1 MNALNPLVNRYLI
14 DGCMRC
20 KLGATPACKVN
31 KWRTELETLR
41 SIVLQHELKE
51 ELKWGAP
58 CYTYNGKNI
67 ILLSALKDAVV
78 MSFLKGSLIE
88 DKNNILQKAGLNSNV
103 ARIIKFKN
111 VNDIISIKQELNNFI
126 KAAIDVENKGL
137 KISKQTNDIK
147 LPIELEECF
156 KADAALKKAFLALTP
171 GKQRGYIIY
180 FMQPKQVETRIK
192 RIEKCREKIIN
203 GEGLNDT
210 YKKQSKNKN

>member
-1 MNALNPLVNRYLI
+1 MKTLNPLVDRYLI

-41 SIVLQHELKE
+41 SIILQHKLKE

-78 MSFLKGSLIE
+78 ISFLKGSLIE
-88 DKNNILQKAGLNSNV
+88 NKKNILQKAGANSNV

-111 VNDIISIKQELNNFI
+111 VDEIISIKQELNDFI
-126 KAAIDVENKGL
+126 KAAIEIENKGL
-137 KISKQTNDIK
+137 KISKTSNEIQI
-147 LPIELEECF
+147 PIELEEIF
-156 KADAALKKAFLALTP
+156 KADAALKKAFLSLTP

-180 FMQPKQVETRIK
+180 FRQPKQSATRISK
-192 RIEKCREKIIN
+192 IEKCREKIMN

-210 YKKQSKNKN
+210 YKNLSKNKN